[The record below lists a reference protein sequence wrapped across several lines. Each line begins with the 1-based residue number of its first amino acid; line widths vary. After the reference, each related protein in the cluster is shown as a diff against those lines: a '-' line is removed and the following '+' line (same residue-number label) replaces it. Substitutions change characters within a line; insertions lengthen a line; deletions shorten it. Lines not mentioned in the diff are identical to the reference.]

1 MPLGFVAEAE
11 PSLQPPASALE
22 RAIGSKGQ
30 VGITDILLRR
40 SSNFDLTP
48 VRHRQTD
55 SPPLRT
61 VGLKRRPHDDVQ

>member
-30 VGITDILLRR
+30 VGITDLLLRLA
-40 SSNFDLTP
+40 SNFDLIPSGTARRILP
-48 VRHRQTD
+48 FCG
-55 SPPLRT
+55 PPA
-61 VGLKRRPHDDVQ
+61 